1 MEEMQRGRILQINTS
16 LGGVPKHPVTECM
29 VTPLG
34 LAGDQCAHPQIHGG
48 PRQAILLIAREVVD
62 ELAASGYPLTY
73 GSLGENFTVEGL
85 SHRHWRAGQRYRAG
99 SEVVIEL
106 TKPRGPCRTLDLY
119 GERLQREIY
128 DQKVEE
134 GDPSSRYWGMSGF
147 YACVIQSGRVAAGA
161 PIVLLDQA
169 V

>member
-1 MEEMQRGRILQINTS
+1 MQRGRILQINTS
-16 LGGVPKHPVTECM
+16 LGGVPKHPVAECM

-34 LAGDQCAHPQIHGG
+34 LAGDQCAHPHIHGG
-48 PRQAILLIAREVVD
+48 PRQAILLIAREAVD
-62 ELAASGYPLTY
+62 ELAASGYPVTY

-85 SHRHWRAGQRYRAG
+85 SYRHWRAGQRYRAG

-119 GERLQREIY
+119 GERLKQEIC
-128 DQKVEE
+128 DQKVKE
-134 GDPSSRYWGMSGF
+134 GDASSAYWGMSGF
-147 YACVIQSGRVAAGA
+147 YACVIQGGRVAAGA
-161 PIVLLDQA
+161 PLVLVDQA